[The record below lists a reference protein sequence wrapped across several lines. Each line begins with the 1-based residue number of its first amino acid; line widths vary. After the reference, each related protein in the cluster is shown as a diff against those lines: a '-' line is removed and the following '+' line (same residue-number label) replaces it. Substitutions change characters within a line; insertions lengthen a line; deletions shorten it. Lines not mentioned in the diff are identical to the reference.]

1 MTDILKKHSEIQKW
15 ILKGQ
20 ELLKAYEVV
29 LGSLNHKLPKLPK
42 APKIDVPERV
52 VRPSTKG
59 SPVARS
65 RKKKRG
71 SLTAG
76 VMAAIDSIS
85 SKKFTFR
92 DVVDALTKS
101 KLKVQTPTINAVIK
115 RQIQKK
121 AVKVIK
127 RGKGRRL
134 TVYGK

>member
-29 LGSLNHKLPKLPK
+29 LGSLNHKLPKLPQL
-42 APKIDVPERV
+42 PKVEASKKV
-52 VRPSTKG
+52 GRPPKSQSIKTGKKG
-59 SPVARS
+59 
-65 RKKKRG
+65 KRG

-76 VMAAIDSIS
+76 VLAAIDSIP

-92 DVVDALTKS
+92 DVSDALAKA

-121 AVKVIK
+121 AVKVLK